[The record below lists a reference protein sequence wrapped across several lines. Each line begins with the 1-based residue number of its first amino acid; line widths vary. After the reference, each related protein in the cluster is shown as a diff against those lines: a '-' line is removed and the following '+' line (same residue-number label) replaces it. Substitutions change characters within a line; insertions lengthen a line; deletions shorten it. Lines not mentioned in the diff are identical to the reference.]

1 MDKFLE
7 MYNPPKL
14 SQEETE
20 NINRPITITK
30 TETVI
35 KTLPTD
41 KSPGPDS
48 FTGKIY
54 QRTYTN
60 LSQTLPKE

>member
-1 MDKFLE
+1 

-48 FTGKIY
+48 FTGKFY
-54 QRTYTN
+54 LAN
-60 LSQTLPKE
+60 S